1 MTGEET
7 TGVNVTATESVPE
20 PATVFGFAPPSEQA
34 VAEPAPEPAA
44 DQRESSANESENTGE
59 ASEAAAPQLTDERQ
73 QNAFESQRKRYQ
85 REIENLRK
93 DPAME
98 VGEQLI
104 RDVMRQNN
112 VSRDEAVGTIRQ
124 RFVDA
129 YAKRE
134 NIGPDAAR
142 KLMQMDAQE
151 AREAEGPS
159 PEERAKRI
167 VDDLLNTDL
176 PEGFDTDAAVNDEA
190 FQKLLV
196 EYPVKAAVRI
206 YQAERKANEAPKAVA
221 DRLRARQSVPASTRP
236 QQPVN
241 ASRNYR
247 DMSSE
252 DFFALKERLVKDF

>member
-1 MTGEET
+1 MGEET
-7 TGVNVTATESVPE
+7 TGVNVTPTESVPE

-44 DQRESSANESENTGE
+44 EQRESSANVSETTGE
-59 ASEAAAPQLTDERQ
+59 DTEAAAPQLTDERR

-142 KLMQMDAQE
+142 KLMQMDVRE
-151 AREAEGPS
+151 SREAEGPS
-159 PEERAKRI
+159 PEDRAKQI
-167 VDDLLNTDL
+167 VDDLLNTEL
-176 PEGFDTDAAVNDEA
+176 PEGFDTDAAVDDPE

-196 EYPVKAAVRI
+196 EYPAKAAVRI

-247 DMSSE
+247 DMSTE
-252 DFFALKERLVKDF
+252 DFFALKEKLVKDF